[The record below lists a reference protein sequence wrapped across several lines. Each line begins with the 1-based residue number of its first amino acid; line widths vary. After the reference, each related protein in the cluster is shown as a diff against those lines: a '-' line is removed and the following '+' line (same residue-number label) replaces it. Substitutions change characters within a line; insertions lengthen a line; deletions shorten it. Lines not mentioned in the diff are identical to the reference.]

1 MKFWIFLVYFQT
13 IGTVKITL
21 QSSIHHRKKF
31 QPDRRSR
38 DFENGFASRM
48 TEICYFNKLLDL
60 SDYYTVLV
68 GAQVVNQSKYLS
80 RSSRPKLSDIDENN
94 AGLLGLVIKS
104 IGANEHMIL
113 HTIGSALDSNEMAH
127 GPLLDLMN
135 DKMDVMGPVVVIAD
149 YWKMQTDF
157 VVGLYYLAIS
167 RKFKVG
173 IFKKFISA
181 VNPSL
186 FVNII
191 LSFIMFVLLAKLVL
205 KLSWNFSYFE
215 FIRMFTSSMSPRAFK
230 RVRYSSERILLC
242 TIILLTS
249 YSSSYFVSTFS
260 AVNTVDDF
268 TSSIETIENVK
279 NDTRLRIFVYE
290 PLVHRI
296 SRVIGREVISF
307 KDIYECINKR
317 LRDDRTICIGG
328 TILLTYHHVHESD
341 RLHVSRPLL
350 SIHVTGYFIRPDW
363 FLKPKF
369 NYILLRFYETGITR
383 KFKDVSLANIH
394 QYEHRREKSRL
405 GVAEMNLVLP
415 VIFGGFLLA
424 IIVFVLERLII
435 CFLTRSKKIF
445 GKQSCGLLSTVSRD
459 KEKIRTFFFASID
472 FETRSQCV
480 GNALR
485 AAHRPSRRDQKAH
498 YALAERDRLEETR
511 EQLERRLEGCEAELK
526 DKEEELFSQLE
537 RSLRLEDEAERAR
550 AEHEACQARR
560 ERLEREQAA
569 TLRQLQLQAAENEIT
584 RRSLERARQE
594 VIKQATAIRL
604 EKDALEQENEALK
617 NKLRAE
623 QDELGAER
631 RRNEEGVAA
640 LAHEANSLRHA
651 ARHLRA
657 AALHATNCR
666 RRRRCSVCAYAR
678 RTFQDVDDF
687 REDGK
692 LFKCLQ
698 APLQDLR
705 TWLRPSSPSSTI
717 GIVGAASPA
726 SSDALRTSSPL
737 DRGMSFIDDEATSIS
752 DDEVYSNEVVNNEA
766 SLSSTVSSAPPAVRA
781 FSSDSGFS
789 SETGDRRS
797 RSYECGGSSRKI
809 SESSVSEAG
818 DVAATANGA
827 LARPGNFTR
836 SRWTSSFRKL
846 LGRKSKAPKQ
856 SLETDEA

>member
-1 MKFWIFLVYFQT
+1 MTDLLLPAFPGVVGSPPGGKSEVVFRTPGGAGQLFRNSEMRHSRSEDL
-13 IGTVKITL
+13 L
-21 QSSIHHRKKF
+21 Q
-31 QPDRRSR
+31 QAAAAPRSPSPS
-38 DFENGFASRM
+38 NAKAGAGGGGGAAGPAP
-48 TEICYFNKLLDL
+48 LL
-60 SDYYTVLV
+60 
-68 GAQVVNQSKYLS
+68 VNQAVSEDDLHAA
-80 RSSRPKLSDIDENN
+80 SSLDPPLRGPSAAVA
-94 AGLLGLVIKS
+94 AGLV
-104 IGANEHMIL
+104 
-113 HTIGSALDSNEMAH
+113 
-127 GPLLDLMN
+127 
-135 DKMDVMGPVVVIAD
+135 
-149 YWKMQTDF
+149 
-157 VVGLYYLAIS
+157 
-167 RKFKVG
+167 
-173 IFKKFISA
+173 
-181 VNPSL
+181 
-186 FVNII
+186 
-191 LSFIMFVLLAKLVL
+191 
-205 KLSWNFSYFE
+205 
-215 FIRMFTSSMSPRAFK
+215 
-230 RVRYSSERILLC
+230 
-242 TIILLTS
+242 
-249 YSSSYFVSTFS
+249 
-260 AVNTVDDF
+260 
-268 TSSIETIENVK
+268 
-279 NDTRLRIFVYE
+279 
-290 PLVHRI
+290 
-296 SRVIGREVISF
+296 
-307 KDIYECINKR
+307 
-317 LRDDRTICIGG
+317 
-328 TILLTYHHVHESD
+328 
-341 RLHVSRPLL
+341 
-350 SIHVTGYFIRPDW
+350 
-363 FLKPKF
+363 
-369 NYILLRFYETGITR
+369 
-383 KFKDVSLANIH
+383 
-394 QYEHRREKSRL
+394 
-405 GVAEMNLVLP
+405 
-415 VIFGGFLLA
+415 
-424 IIVFVLERLII
+424 
-435 CFLTRSKKIF
+435 
-445 GKQSCGLLSTVSRD
+445 
-459 KEKIRTFFFASID
+459 
-472 FETRSQCV
+472 
-480 GNALR
+480 LR
-485 AAHRPSRRDQKAH
+485 AAGPAGSSPGLLADRVDPEDSIRDIVTENDLYRFVLFKRH
-498 YALAERDRLEETR
+498 YDKYVALAARYEEARGLAYYLEERYHEVKAERDRLEETR

-550 AEHEACQARR
+550 AEREACQARR

-818 DVAATANGA
+818 DVAATVNGA
-827 LARPGNFTR
+827 LARPGSNFTR